1 MTVLTTLLLLLSVVL
16 PLSAIIVWQQWLMAE
31 KDKRW
36 MRLFSASQGILP
48 ESMEAKPLA
57 EEHPVIKAAT
67 RKRISI
73 PIPGASMFRP
83 NGGGKPHA

>member
-1 MTVLTTLLLLLSVVL
+1 MNSWMPLLVAL
-16 PLSAIIVWQQWLMAE
+16 PLIGVIVWQQWLMAE

-36 MRLFSASQGILP
+36 MRLFSASQQIP
-48 ESMEAKPLA
+48 VENMEDKPLA
-57 EEHPVIKAAT
+57 EEHPVIKAAV

>member
-1 MTVLTTLLLLLSVVL
+1 MLATILLVLLSVLL
-16 PLSAIIVWQQWLMAE
+16 PCVGLMSWMILLMSKERE
-31 KDKRW
+31 KW

-48 ESMEAKPLA
+48 ESMEARPLA
-57 EEHPVIKAAT
+57 EEHPVIKAAV